1 MSSARK
7 PTTAADVLD
16 ECCRSTDEQQRIAYR
31 ELYRPI
37 IWPATF
43 EAAMLSK
50 PFRVA
55 ICAVARNRGRVHLR
69 DVARPLTTLPQ
80 GPVPD
85 TPSIQPQGPYARSPY
100 SKATG
105 PVMQLGAWPT
115 KLTLDVKKLAANDKD
130 EA

>member
-1 MSSARK
+1 MGNPKKA
-7 PTTAADVLD
+7 TTAAQVID
-16 ECCRSTDEQQRIAYR
+16 ECCRSTEEQQSIAYR

-50 PFRVA
+50 SFRIA

-69 DVARPLTTLPQ
+69 DVATPLTTLPQ
-80 GPVPD
+80 GPVPA
-85 TPSIQPQGPYARSPY
+85 TPYIEPQGPYARSPY

-115 KLTLDVKKLAANDKD
+115 KLSLDVKRLAANDKD
-130 EA
+130 DA